1 MIHVLFDIDETMVS
15 LPKGLNSRASG
26 LMFKKVFNVN
36 TNEETVDNFS
46 KTESWIIKATLDKIG
61 VKIKK
66 VPVTTYKVWAEET
79 SKMLLN
85 IKAKVLPGIPEL
97 LDNLSENKKI
107 KLSFLTGNSPWRA
120 DAKLHQTKL
129 CKYFVSSSQHKLRG
143 IFGDISEER
152 IDLLK
157 TFLKKIDK
165 NDKVIIIDDSLIGA
179 MMSKVL
185 GVPSILVATGKI
197 PKSLLN
203 KYSKNV
209 FDDFGNN
216 RWKRVVSII
225 ENI

>member
-66 VPVTTYKVWAEET
+66 VPVTAYKVWAEET

-107 KLSFLTGNSPWRA
+107 KLSFL
-120 DAKLHQTKL
+120 
-129 CKYFVSSSQHKLRG
+129 
-143 IFGDISEER
+143 
-152 IDLLK
+152 
-157 TFLKKIDK
+157 
-165 NDKVIIIDDSLIGA
+165 
-179 MMSKVL
+179 
-185 GVPSILVATGKI
+185 
-197 PKSLLN
+197 
-203 KYSKNV
+203 
-209 FDDFGNN
+209 
-216 RWKRVVSII
+216 
-225 ENI
+225 